1 VYYYIYYLS
10 KMSKGAEGNKSGWLI
25 REEADDGVIS
35 WKRRWSCVEDGYLSF
50 YKKQNKKQMLD
61 KVDLRAASKIVPATY
76 KNKKHCWQIQGTD
89 KTTSLL
95 ASSESEMALWIKA
108 AFMSKVAAGQS
119 GGTPRSTPVAL
130 PAAPQSVPGI
140 VLSGTPDH
148 TSGSGRRGTIS
159 MSSGGAPPPPP
170 PPPGPGAFKQN
181 RPPSAVQPTPPRPN
195 PMADPNGTPASPPTG
210 MGGGFMAELSAALGG
225 GRQSL
230 RPTTPRGDTTSNY
243 EAPSYN
249 PPLSAREPSS
259 TRNLPIKT
267 GPKVSSTPS
276 TPVGSPNSGL
286 GLPPRGLNSS
296 GGNVPPPRP
305 APKKVNDSSAYPPLP
320 PTPKDSAYPPLPP
333 LPPAPKESS
342 YPPLP
347 PLPPT
352 PNDPRSSRVLP
363 SAPTAKVSPTTTRA
377 MPTPTSPGLK
387 QPSAQPTNKQATKE
401 ALKALSANSGGAGL
415 RMRQA
420 SVRSFESVAKA
431 AARPLP
437 TPGVKKSITPA
448 ARPLPTPSAGKR
460 SLPTRPAAATNGGG
474 KSAKRSLK
482 DFEVLEMLGRGAFGR
497 VYRVKLKENPDEIYA
512 MKVIDK
518 AMIAQHKSIA
528 QQSLTERDVLTL
540 LDHPYIVHLY
550 YCFQT
555 ESHLVIVM
563 QLVTGGDI
571 YQHLTTDERFD
582 EDRVRHYAAQVLL
595 AVEYLHS
602 KSLMWRDLKPENLLL
617 DKDGNIVLTDFGLA
631 KTNIARDG
639 RTATLC
645 GTPQYL
651 APEILEG
658 KGYTP
663 VVDWWAFG
671 VLVYEMLTGVPPF
684 NSSNAYGVYKKIKNG
699 EMNFLDDM
707 SGDAIDLISALLEPN
722 LEERLCDP
730 QGLKEHPFF
739 ASIDWS
745 KMMNKELPAPSFTQ
759 IGSNEV
765 DQESLEDIGPATS
778 SDDIFKSFDWAYDAK

>member
-1 VYYYIYYLS
+1 
-10 KMSKGAEGNKSGWLI
+10 MSKGADGNKSGWLI

-35 WKRRWSCVEDGYLSF
+35 WKRRWSCVEDGYLMF

-61 KVDLRAASKIVPATY
+61 KVDLRVASKIVPATY
-76 KNKKHCWQIQGTD
+76 KNKKHCWQIQAPD
-89 KTTSLL
+89 RTTSLL

-108 AFMSKVAAGQS
+108 AFMSKVAAGQG
-119 GGTPRSTPVAL
+119 GGTPRSTPMTI
-130 PAAPQSVPGI
+130 PAAPQSIPGI
-140 VLSGTPDH
+140 VLTGTPDH
-148 TSGSGRRGTIS
+148 TSGSDGRRGT
-159 MSSGGAPPPPP
+159 MSFSPSSSGGGAPPPPP
-170 PPPGPGAFKQN
+170 PPPGPGAFKQP
-181 RPPSAVQPTPPRPN
+181 RPPTAVQSIPSRPS
-195 PMADPNGTPASPPTG
+195 PMADPNGTPASPPG
-210 MGGGFMAELSAALGG
+210 GMMGGGFMAELSAALGG

-230 RPTTPRGDTTSNY
+230 RPAGTATPRGDTTNNY
-243 EAPSYN
+243 EQPSYN
-249 PPLSAREPSS
+249 QPLSARETSTSS
-259 TRNLPIKT
+259 RNLPIKT
-267 GPKVSSTPS
+267 GAAKVSSNPS
-276 TPVGSPNSGL
+276 TPVGSPSSVGL
-286 GLPPRGLNSS
+286 GMPSRGLNNSA
-296 GGNVPPPRP
+296 GNVPPPRP
-305 APKKVNDSSAYPPLP
+305 APKKMTDSSSHSPLPPLP
-320 PTPKDSAYPPLPP
+320 PTPKENSYPPLPP
-333 LPPAPKESS
+333 LPPTPNH
-342 YPPLP
+342 PPLP

-363 SAPTAKVSPTTTRA
+363 SAPTAKVSPTLTRA
-377 MPTPTSPGLK
+377 PTPPAPK
-387 QPSAQPTNKQATKE
+387 QPSLGQPTNKQATKE

-415 RMRQA
+415 RIRQA
-420 SVRSFESVAKA
+420 SVRNFESVAKA

-437 TPGVKKSITPA
+437 TPGVKKS
-448 ARPLPTPSAGKR
+448 ARPLPTPSASKR
-460 SLPTRPAAATNGGG
+460 PLPTKQPAAATNGGA

-497 VYRVKLKENPDEIYA
+497 VYRVKLKDNPDEIYA

-555 ESHLVIVM
+555 ETSLVIVM

-571 YQHLTTDERFD
+571 YQHLTLDERFD

-631 KTNIARDG
+631 KTNIGRDG

-730 QGLKEHPFF
+730 QSLKEHPFF
-739 ASIDWS
+739 ASIDWT
-745 KMMNKELPAPSFTQ
+745 KLMNKELPAPACSQ
-759 IGSNEV
+759 INSNEIE
-765 DQESLEDIGPATS
+765 QEPLEDIGPAKS
-778 SDDIFKSFDWAYDAK
+778 SDDIFKNFDWAHDSK